1 MNILIAVIWI
11 GLSIAAIAIDDR
23 IARWNGLSKILMI
36 TSLIALIYNGWQLYD
51 PAQTRLNGLIDMNP
65 TFTRAL
71 ILSILEGI
79 CITGPIAAIH
89 ALQDWLYYEKHININ
104 PFRKER

>member
-1 MNILIAVIWI
+1 MNILVSVVWL

-23 IARWNGLSKILMI
+23 IARWNGLYIIFISFTIL
-36 TSLIALIYNGWQLYD
+36 ALFFNGWQLYD
-51 PAQTRLNGLIDMNP
+51 PTQSVLEGPIDMNP
-65 TFTRAL
+65 TMSRAI
-71 ILSILEGI
+71 ILSMLEGI
-79 CITGPIAAIH
+79 CLTGPIAAIH